1 MAKKSKH
8 TIEIYKSWCKRC
20 GICAA
25 FCPVG
30 ALGQDETGLACVKE
44 PEKCTGCHL
53 CEMRCPDFAI
63 HVRSPRKREE
73 KARAGRGE
81 TGEGESNEIA

>member
-1 MAKKSKH
+1 MAKKGKYAVK
-8 TIEIYKSWCKRC
+8 IYKSWCKRC

-25 FCPVG
+25 FCPVE
-30 ALGQDETGLACVKE
+30 ALGQDENGQVFIKD

-63 HVRSPRKREE
+63 HVRSPRKKEE
-73 KARAGRGE
+73 MVSEGRGE
-81 TGEGESNEIA
+81 PVEGESNENA

>member
-1 MAKKSKH
+1 MAKKAKH

-25 FCPVG
+25 FCPVE
-30 ALGQDETGLACVKE
+30 ALGQDEAGLAYIKD

-63 HVRSPRKREE
+63 HVRSPRKQE
-73 KARAGRGE
+73 KKGGAVRGE
-81 TGEGESNEIA
+81 TGEGESNENA